1 MIPGQSADVCTVLSI
16 FPLALRETKPGLF
29 PHSFNLRACD
39 DPQEKVTTLIV
50 HRAKFSVYIDESRPA
65 LIVPEPADIVAESIC
80 HDYKVSVIFYE
91 PNISEPGLIWVHGGY
106 SDSEALADAAIR
118 VKLSDAREKQ
128 NTWFSR
134 LVSAADDDW
143 GRFHA
148 RKMISDLQ
156 RLAARNLNLD
166 REWDIEQEI
175 AKEHRPIPC
184 KFCRADVHPDSII
197 CMHCRGILNM
207 ERFRSEYV
215 SADAAL
221 TPPPP
226 AQAPSGRVAHG

>member
-1 MIPGQSADVCTVLSI
+1 MISAKESDVCTVLSI
-16 FPLALRETKPGLF
+16 FPLSLRETKPGLH
-29 PHSFNLRACD
+29 PHAFHIDACL
-39 DPQEKVTTLIV
+39 DPQTQVTALIV
-50 HRAKFSVYIDESRPA
+50 GRAKFSVYIDESRPS

-91 PNISEPGLIWVHGGY
+91 PNIAEPGLFWVRGGY
-106 SDSEALADAAIR
+106 TSGEALESAEIR
-118 VKLSDAREKQ
+118 PQLTEVRERQ

-156 RLAARNLNLD
+156 RLAARNLNLQRD
-166 REWDIEQEI
+166 WDIEQEI

-184 KFCRADVHPDSII
+184 KFCHADVHPDSII

-215 SADAAL
+215 SADGFASPVA
-221 TPPPP
+221 TPPTP
-226 AQAPSGRVAHG
+226 ARLGK